1 MLCYKNHR
9 FHYGKISFQIPDG
22 YYIDT
27 EPELIS
33 DNSLHLHS
41 PDKLHRLDLQVDT
54 SSKGAAKELASVLKD
69 MKHTLLQP
77 TSRFTLNGLSGVH
90 ASYKADGNQYYEAW
104 LDIAKGVSMLI
115 LISTK
120 RDIAKIDTAAILTA
134 VDLREN
140 TN

>member
-9 FHYGKISFQIPDG
+9 FHYGQISFQIPDG

-27 EPELIS
+27 DPELIS

-54 SSKGAAKELASVLKD
+54 SSKGAIKELAAVLRD
-69 MKHTLLQP
+69 MKHTLVQP
-77 TSRFTLNGLSGVH
+77 TSLLSLNGLTGVH
-90 ASYKADGNQYYEAW
+90 AAYKAEGNQYYEAW
-104 LDIAKGVSMLI
+104 VDIARGVSMLI
-115 LISTK
+115 LISSK

-134 VDLREN
+134 VDLRKN
-140 TN
+140 IY